1 MSRSC
6 GDRAACACV
15 CMRHG
20 CVSTACHVRCVVE
33 LHGVWCDP
41 SGAASASCALVRV
54 VGVAE
59 ACRSSDRVGQ
69 REFVLKER
77 CLGYKNT
84 LYSSLY
90 KRSREIHK
98 TACVRCCVWAQLLS
112 RLLFIFFFCL
122 LCEVE
127 RPSASQS
134 RWLIPPRA
142 DGRSHQEPTVDPP
155 KSRWS
160 IPARADGRS
169 QQLVSEQGSS
179 RSRCRCRRCDGVR
192 WRQWRRGRWAVCRP
206 VRGC

>member
-1 MSRSC
+1 MSGSC

-33 LHGVWCDP
+33 LHGVCCYP

-54 VGVAE
+54 VGAAE
-59 ACRSSDRVGQ
+59 ACGSSGRVGQ

-77 CLGYKNT
+77 CLGYRNT
-84 LYSSLY
+84 LYSSLLE
-90 KRSREIHK
+90 RSRKIHK
-98 TACVRCCVWAQLLS
+98 TACVRCCVWTQLLS
-112 RLLFIFFFCL
+112 RLLFIIIFFCL

-134 RWLIPPRA
+134 RRSIPVRV
-142 DGRSHQEPTVDPP
+142 DGRSHQEPTVDLS

-160 IPARADGRS
+160 IPTLHVTVAS
-169 QQLVSEQGSS
+169 I
-179 RSRCRCRRCDGVR
+179 
-192 WRQWRRGRWAVCRP
+192 
-206 VRGC
+206 

>member
-1 MSRSC
+1 MSGSC

-20 CVSTACHVRCVVE
+20 CVSTAYRVCCVVE
-33 LHGVWCDP
+33 LHGVCCDL

-54 VGVAE
+54 VGAAE
-59 ACRSSDRVGQ
+59 ACGSSGKVGQ

-90 KRSREIHK
+90 KGAREIQK
-98 TACVRCCVWAQLLS
+98 AACVRCCVWAQLLS
-112 RLLFIFFFCL
+112 RLLFIFFLCL

-134 RWLIPPRA
+134 R
-142 DGRSHQEPTVDPP
+142 RSS

-160 IPARADGRS
+160 IPARADG
-169 QQLVSEQGSS
+169 
-179 RSRCRCRRCDGVR
+179 
-192 WRQWRRGRWAVCRP
+192 
-206 VRGC
+206 